1 VCRKNKPAERRRK
14 VLIVNGDATYRAGKA
29 QNFLTDDQV
38 RTLANAV
45 HTFAD
50 VEKLARVVPL
60 EEIAANGHNLN
71 ISRYVQTGA
80 DAEAVDV
87 RAEVAKL
94 QELIAERD
102 EAEAV
107 MFEHL
112 KRLGYVG

>member
-1 VCRKNKPAERRRK
+1 
-14 VLIVNGDATYRAGKA
+14 
-29 QNFLTDDQV
+29 
-38 RTLANAV
+38 
-45 HTFAD
+45 
-50 VEKLARVVPL
+50 
-60 EEIAANGHNLN
+60 
-71 ISRYVQTGA
+71 VQTGA